1 VYERRASPL
10 HTARASVGLA
20 WSLVLVSA
28 ALAFE
33 HPLVLAALAA
43 AAIGGALAAGVAGS
57 VARVMRFALPFALLI
72 AVVNPLVVRDGLTV
86 VFRVGE
92 VPPFG
97 EIDITLESLAYGAV
111 LGLRAL
117 VVFLA
122 AALFTATVDPDE
134 VLRLFRRISFRSA
147 LTAALAVRLVPVLQR
162 DGRRLNEARRCRA
175 GDPPSRVAVLRAV
188 ATGALDRAA
197 DVAATLEVRG
207 YRTAPVVARGRAAR
221 APWSRHDLG
230 FAASVVGYRSGV
242 RARAVHRPWSR
253 HDVAFAASALAVA
266 VLSVG
271 AHVAGVGALDPYPA
285 FEMELGAVEWAWSAA
300 LVAVALLPF
309 ADRRGIA

>member
-1 VYERRASPL
+1 MYERRASPL

-207 YRTAPVVARGRAAR
+207 YR
-221 APWSRHDLG
+221 
-230 FAASVVGYRSGV
+230 SGV

>member
-1 VYERRASPL
+1 MYERRASPL
-10 HTARASVGLA
+10 HAARASVGLA

-43 AAIGGALAAGVAGS
+43 VAIGGALAAGVAAS

-122 AALFTATVDPDE
+122 AALLTATVDPDE

-175 GDPPSRVAVLRAV
+175 GDPPSRVAVLRTV

-197 DVAATLEVRG
+197 DVAATLEVR
-207 YRTAPVVARGRAAR
+207 
-221 APWSRHDLG
+221 
-230 FAASVVGYRSGV
+230 GYRSGV